1 MSFWPVSA
9 AHIRGVAGSTPAT
22 ATFSYLWFFYWSI
35 RIKQQLSSRAGEMI
49 VPRQPEDAPD
59 KQDSSPEGSDQKL
72 EPPQVMDSS
81 ALETASCKFIR

>member
-1 MSFWPVSA
+1 
-9 AHIRGVAGSTPAT
+9 
-22 ATFSYLWFFYWSI
+22 
-35 RIKQQLSSRAGEMI
+35 MI

-81 ALETASCKFIR
+81 ALETAFCKFIR